1 MRVSLLAAAVAGA
14 LSLMVHAAG
23 LLGYRTTPNE
33 VAVDGALPVA
43 AAFGNAFADLVSG
56 STSRPKI
63 TNSGAA
69 LPQPTS
75 AMPPKVAQPV
85 TESRQANEVNVTAPA
100 EAVRPEALSPSL
112 PLITPSLE
120 NFTRAIIPAQPE
132 IPVTPLPDILDNR
145 TSSAAALSTVEVA
158 NERNPAKL
166 ALSTE
171 VTLLSGP
178 ANPKGATIADIEA
191 APTTK
196 AQLVEKL
203 EAIPADVHDYTSMS
217 APSAAALSTVEVANE
232 RNPAKLALS
241 TEVTLLSGP
250 ANPKGA
256 TIADIEAAPTTKAQ
270 LVEKLE
276 AIPADVHDYTSM
288 SAPKAKVEAWAEP
301 KAPKTLQNTPPGTT
315 MGVRPASQAPVAA
328 SELVSTR
335 ETASPP
341 QLRTPEQAAPV
352 VATTAP
358 QPDDPVETSK
368 TRPKPKPALAP
379 VRPDTGN
386 ANHESKRG
394 QAEARDDGSALASG
408 QGESVASLTQAQTR
422 AASKWEQRVLGKIQ
436 RARRKL
442 PRVRALAVVDFQISP
457 NGTIARIKIYRSS
470 GNADFDRLALD
481 HVRRAAP
488 FPPPPAGARTRL
500 GVEVEGRR

>member
-145 TSSAAALSTVEVA
+145 TS
-158 NERNPAKL
+158 
-166 ALSTE
+166 
-171 VTLLSGP
+171 
-178 ANPKGATIADIEA
+178 
-191 APTTK
+191 
-196 AQLVEKL
+196 
-203 EAIPADVHDYTSMS
+203 
-217 APSAAALSTVEVANE
+217 SAAALSTVEVANE

>member
-1 MRVSLLAAAVAGA
+1 MDRDRERLAMRVSLLAAAVAGA

-178 ANPKGATIADIEA
+178 A
-191 APTTK
+191 
-196 AQLVEKL
+196 
-203 EAIPADVHDYTSMS
+203 H
-217 APSAAALSTVEVANE
+217 
-232 RNPAKLALS
+232 
-241 TEVTLLSGP
+241 
-250 ANPKGA
+250 PKGA

-408 QGESVASLTQAQTR
+408 QGESVAALTQAQTR